1 MALFTLKPGKS
12 GWLESGEQIG
22 HGAYVVIMAV
32 GFANPMPLWGA
43 VLLAMG
49 YFILRE
55 LEQKKWHWE
64 LIGRQDT
71 LCAGLACLIF
81 AALYYAI

>member
-1 MALFTLKPGKS
+1 MSLFTLKPGKS
-12 GWLESGEQIG
+12 GWLEFGEQVA
-22 HGAYVVIMAV
+22 HGAYVVILAV
-32 GFANPMPLWGA
+32 GFVTPMPVWGA

-55 LEQKKWHWE
+55 LEQKKWDWA

-71 LCAGLACLIF
+71 FCAALACLIF
-81 AALYYAI
+81 AAMYYAI

>member
-1 MALFTLKPGKS
+1 MQIFTLKPGKS
-12 GWLESGEQIG
+12 GWLELGEQIG
-22 HGAYVVIMAV
+22 HGAYVVILAV
-32 GFANPMPLWGA
+32 GFVIPMPVWSA

-55 LEQKKWHWE
+55 LEQKKWDWE
-64 LIGRQDT
+64 SIGRQDT

-81 AALYYAI
+81 AAVYYAI